1 MIPVR
6 VVERRLL
13 GELIVLENRLSRG
26 SGDGQP
32 RLAAVSP
39 GKSCYSTCVMQPIT
53 VLTAGSR

>member
-1 MIPVR
+1 